1 MVRVFTSTQV
11 KDTMRKLL
19 SHTKVNG
26 KMDRSQ
32 ALANRFTL
40 IKEFITDIGKM
51 ENVTEK
57 AL

>member
-1 MVRVFTSTQV
+1 MVKVFTSTQV
-11 KDTMRKLL
+11 KDIMRKLL

-40 IKEFITDIGKM
+40 IKEFTMDIGKM
-51 ENVTEK
+51 ENATEK

>member
-1 MVRVFTSTQV
+1 MSFTCV
-11 KDTMRKLL
+11 L

-32 ALANRFTL
+32 GLANKFTL
-40 IKEFITDIGKM
+40 IKEFIMDIGKM
-51 ENVTEK
+51 ANVTEK

>member
-1 MVRVFTSTQV
+1 MVKVFTSTQV
-11 KDTMRKLL
+11 KDIMRKLL

-40 IKEFITDIGKM
+40 IKEFTMDIGKM
-51 ENVTEK
+51 ANVTER

>member
-1 MVRVFTSTQV
+1 MVKVFTSTQV
-11 KDTMRKLL
+11 KDIMRKLL

-40 IKEFITDIGKM
+40 IKEFITDIGKTTKT
-51 ENVTEK
+51 V
-57 AL
+57 